1 MIFRNRSLARLGAA
15 ALLASG
21 VFTAM
26 GTPAHAAGTETD
38 LALQAVVGMKTTAN
52 AEGKFGWVKISNMGA
67 GTPTELIVKADVS
80 KVDFDK
86 ALISPFTE
94 DCTMDGDGRPE
105 LVTCKVAKEDIP
117 GPGETAEVLVFVV
130 KNPDA
135 AREAY
140 SAPVTFSIESPDDT
154 DKSNNSATATVEI
167 TTDSGVDLGVVVQDV
182 KTRFDPEAE
191 EEQPA
196 APLRP
201 GDSAIVFGQVI
212 NQGDLIGKGVKLTFR
227 LPEGV
232 TFAGPV
238 EACTYGADK
247 RTAVCEDKAFQFEPQ
262 MVLFLPMPVVVDKGV
277 KAPSTLPGGSLEA
290 EALGSLPV
298 DSPLARKSTRSTIG
312 KAEVL
317 SAADPRFTDLDPT
330 DNKDDYA
337 VVVAAGT
344 GGEGGG
350 GDGDGGGLPVTG
362 AQTTLIGGIGGA
374 VLVAGAVMFV
384 VARRRRIVLVTPGDE
399 KPTA

>member
-26 GTPAHAAGTETD
+26 GTPAHATSTETD

-52 AEGKFGWVKISNMGA
+52 VEGKFGWVKISNKGT
-67 GTPTELIVKADVS
+67 GTPTELVVKADVS

-86 ALISPFTE
+86 ALIMPFTG
-94 DCTMDGDGRPE
+94 DCTLEGDDRPE

-135 AREAY
+135 VKEAY

-154 DKSNNSATATVEI
+154 DKSNNSAKANVEI
-167 TTDSGVDLGVVVQDV
+167 TTDSGVDLGVVVEDV
-182 KTRFDPEAE
+182 KTRFDLDAGA
-191 EEQPA
+191 EQPA
-196 APLRP
+196 APVRP
-201 GDSAIVFGQVI
+201 GDTAVVLGEVI
-212 NQGDLIGKGVKLTFR
+212 NQGDMIGQGIRLTFQ
-227 LPEGV
+227 LPKGV
-232 TFAGPV
+232 TFALPM
-238 EACTYGADK
+238 EACTVSADK
-247 RTAVCEDKAFQFEPQ
+247 RSAVCEDKAFQFEPR
-262 MVLFLPMPVVVDKGV
+262 MGMFLEMPVVVDKGV

-298 DSPLARKSTRSTIG
+298 DSPLARKTSRTTIG
-312 KAEVL
+312 KAVVVG
-317 SAADPRFTDLDPT
+317 ADDPRFADLDPT

-350 GDGDGGGLPVTG
+350 GDDDGGLPVTG

-374 VLVAGAVMFV
+374 VLVAGAVMFM
-384 VARRRRIVLVTPGDE
+384 VARRRRVVLVTPGDE
-399 KPTA
+399 RPTA

>member
-1 MIFRNRSLARLGAA
+1 MIFRNRALARLGAA

-52 AEGKFGWVKISNMGA
+52 AEGKFGWVKISNRGT
-67 GTPTELIVKADVS
+67 GTPTELVVKADVS

-86 ALISPFTE
+86 ALIAPFTG
-94 DCTMDGDGRPE
+94 DCTLDGDDRPE

-135 AREAY
+135 AKEAY

-154 DKSNNSATATVEI
+154 DKSNNSARANVEI
-167 TTDSGVDLGVVVQDV
+167 TTDSGVDLGVVVRDV
-182 KTRFDPEAE
+182 KTRFDLDTG
-191 EEQPA
+191 EEQD
-196 APLRP
+196 APVRP
-201 GDSAIVFGQVI
+201 GDGAIVLGEVV
-212 NQGDLIGKGVKLTFR
+212 NQGDMIGQGIRLTFQLPKGVAFA
-227 LPEGV
+227 LPMEG
-232 TFAGPV
+232 
-238 EACTYGADK
+238 CTVSTDK
-247 RTAVCEDKAFQFEPQ
+247 RNAVCEDKAFQFEPR
-262 MVLFLPMPVVVDKGV
+262 MGMFLEMPVVVDKGV
-277 KAPSTLPGGSLEA
+277 KAPSTLPGGSLQA

-298 DSPLARKSTRSTIG
+298 GSPLARKTTRIAIG
-312 KAEVL
+312 KTEVVG
-317 SAADPRFTDLDPT
+317 AGDPRFADLDPT
-330 DNKDDYA
+330 DNQDDYA

-350 GDGDGGGLPVTG
+350 GDDDGGLPVTG

-374 VLVAGAVMFV
+374 VLVAGAVMFMM
-384 VARRRRIVLVTPGDE
+384 ARRRRIVLVTPGDE